1 MQKTL
6 ILIFLGFIFSV
17 AYPTV
22 AQVKREVLKEVPIRN
37 DYSKVDLR
45 SFDLQKIKEYSKEK
59 EFRYDQSVS
68 VDTSWWN
75 RFWNWIW
82 EMINGALSNKYSGD
96 FVKYL
101 VIAVVS
107 ALIIFSLSK
116 IAGLDLMI
124 FSRKSKAVDVPYGET
139 MENIHEIDF
148 NDEINKAV
156 LNGNYRLAVRLLYLR
171 SLKLLSD
178 QELINWQPEKTNQTY
193 IDELEDLERKQ
204 EFKILTLRFEYVWYG
219 DFSIDKEVFNV
230 LKGSFERF
238 NVKAL

>member
-22 AQVKREVLKEVPIRN
+22 GQVKREVLKEVPIRN
-37 DYSKVDLR
+37 DYSKVYLR

-116 IAGLDLMI
+116 IAGVDLMI

-204 EFKILTLRFEYVWYG
+204 EFKILTLGFEYVWYG

>member
-45 SFDLQKIKEYSKEK
+45 SFDLQKIKGYSKEK

>member
-17 AYPTV
+17 VYPTV
-22 AQVKREVLKEVPIRN
+22 AQVKREVLKETPIRN
-37 DYSKVDLR
+37 DNSRVDLR
-45 SFDLQKIKEYSKEK
+45 SFDLQKIKDYSLQK

-68 VDTSWWN
+68 IDTSWWN
-75 RFWNWIW
+75 RFWSWIW
-82 EMINGALSNKYSGD
+82 KMINGTLSNKYSGD

-124 FSRKSKAVDVPYGET
+124 FSRKSKAVDVPYGEA

-156 LNGNYRLAVRLLYLR
+156 HSGNYRLAVRLLYLR

-193 IDELEDLERKQ
+193 IDEIEDLERKQ
-204 EFKILTLRFEYVWYG
+204 EFKMLTLRFEYIWYG
-219 DFSIDKEVFNV
+219 DFSIDKEIFKV

>member
-17 AYPTV
+17 TYPTV

-82 EMINGALSNKYSGD
+82 EL
-96 FVKYL
+96 
-101 VIAVVS
+101 
-107 ALIIFSLSK
+107 
-116 IAGLDLMI
+116 
-124 FSRKSKAVDVPYGET
+124 
-139 MENIHEIDF
+139 
-148 NDEINKAV
+148 
-156 LNGNYRLAVRLLYLR
+156 
-171 SLKLLSD
+171 
-178 QELINWQPEKTNQTY
+178 
-193 IDELEDLERKQ
+193 
-204 EFKILTLRFEYVWYG
+204 
-219 DFSIDKEVFNV
+219 
-230 LKGSFERF
+230 
-238 NVKAL
+238 

>member
-17 AYPTV
+17 TYPTV

>member
-6 ILIFLGFIFSV
+6 ILIFLGLIFSV

-22 AQVKREVLKEVPIRN
+22 AQVKREVLKEAPIRN
-37 DYSKVDLR
+37 DNSRVDLR
-45 SFDLQKIKEYSKEK
+45 SFDLQKIKDYSKQK
-59 EFRYDQSVS
+59 EFRYDQAVS
-68 VDTSWWN
+68 IDTSWWD
-75 RFWNWIW
+75 RFWRWIW
-82 EMINGALSNKYSGD
+82 DLTNGALSNKYSGD

-116 IAGLDLMI
+116 IAGVDLMI
-124 FSRKSKAVDVPYGET
+124 FSRKSKAVDVPYDEA

-148 NDEINKAV
+148 NEEINKAV
-156 LNGNYRLAVRLLYLR
+156 FNGNYRLAVRLLYLR

-193 IDELEDLERKQ
+193 IDEIEDFERKQ
-204 EFKILTLRFEYVWYG
+204 DFKMLTLRFEYIWYG
-219 DFSIDKEVFNV
+219 DFSIDKEMFKA

-238 NVKAL
+238 NVKVL